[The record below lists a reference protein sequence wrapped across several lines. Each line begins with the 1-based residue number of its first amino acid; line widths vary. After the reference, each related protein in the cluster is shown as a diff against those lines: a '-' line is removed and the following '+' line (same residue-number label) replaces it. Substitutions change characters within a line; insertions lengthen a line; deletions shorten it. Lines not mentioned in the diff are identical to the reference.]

1 MNASIVTD
9 PMALRFFLLLLSG
22 HILSDFLFQTASIAR
37 NKGRSA
43 GALLQ
48 HGLWTFIVHAALLFP
63 FWKGPVLLWL
73 IGLSLVHIAIDW
85 LKPRIHSNEGRTLAG
100 FFLDQAFHLVTLVAL
115 SWVVTARG
123 DAVSASLPAGKLD
136 LYVRAMLIAAG
147 FAFNAKGGTAVVR
160 LILARF
166 PVIRGHAGARHQQ
179 SKQHQH
185 TPSGSVPHL
194 FSATHNTLP
203 ASATARRP
211 ACLTYVDSVEAQP
224 LCEFSLAERHIR
236 ERRAVDGQTD
246 HNTFAGDRDKTIQLE
261 ASG

>member
-1 MNASIVTD
+1 VNASIVTD

-166 PVIRGHAGARHQQ
+166 PVIRGLRAEDRNDAYAMGLVIGNLERFLLFLMVLLGHWGALGFVIAAKSIARFKELDEKGFADYYLIGTLA
-179 SKQHQH
+179 SVLAALV
-185 TPSGSVPHL
+185 SGVTVLGL
-194 FSATHNTLP
+194 FGL
-203 ASATARRP
+203 
-211 ACLTYVDSVEAQP
+211 L
-224 LCEFSLAERHIR
+224 
-236 ERRAVDGQTD
+236 
-246 HNTFAGDRDKTIQLE
+246 
-261 ASG
+261 